1 MEHLFAPLE
10 LRQDETRESPGRL
23 TGVLLRYEERA
34 GDRAEMFT
42 RGSLYWPPEGV
53 IVNQQHNRQMLIT
66 RVIPFLDGD
75 EVRIDVALPNTTA
88 GRDAATNVREGILT
102 GLSVEFQSEKEG
114 RRNGLRII
122 NRARLGGMGLV
133 DSSSYKGST
142 VEVRS
147 ESGLILPRAE
157 SLWL

>member
-42 RGSLYWPPEGV
+42 RGALYWPPEGV
-53 IVNQQHNRQMLIT
+53 IVNQQHNRQMLIA
-66 RVIPFLDGD
+66 RVVPFLEGD
-75 EVRIDVALPNTTA
+75 EVRIDTILPNTMA
-88 GRDAATNVREGILT
+88 GRDAAINVREGILT

-114 RRNGLRII
+114 RRNGLRVIS
-122 NRARLGGMGLV
+122 RARLGGMGLV
-133 DSSSYKGST
+133 DSSSYRGSK
-142 VEVRS
+142 VEVRG
-147 ESGLILPRAE
+147 SGLFRPWSVFA
-157 SLWL
+157 WL